1 MICDRQWKA
10 SFKSISRVKIKLW
23 KAVKGLWKSIS
34 SVKNSCLNGSES
46 ALFCGVKPRWKH
58 YLKYVS
64 IKEIKKLVICLQ
76 SQRALSNMVKVC
88 VIVTQK
94 LHTLCNPH
102 FDCIKMCNYY
112 TVWPYYYITE
122 GRWDSVLLTS

>member
-1 MICDRQWKA
+1 M
-10 SFKSISRVKIKLW
+10 
-23 KAVKGLWKSIS
+23 
-34 SVKNSCLNGSES
+34 NGSES
-46 ALFCGVKPRWKH
+46 ALFCGVKPRCKH

-112 TVWPYYYITE
+112 TVWPYYYIVE
-122 GRWDSVLLTS
+122 GRWDIALLTS